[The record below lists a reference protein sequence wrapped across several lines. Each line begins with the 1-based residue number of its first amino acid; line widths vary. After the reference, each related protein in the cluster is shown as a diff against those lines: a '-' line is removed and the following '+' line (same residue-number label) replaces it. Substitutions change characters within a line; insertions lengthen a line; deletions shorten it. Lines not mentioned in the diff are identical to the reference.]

1 MDDAIITDLE
11 GKITEAIR
19 YAYRNENAA
28 DKSAVIKG
36 MVQILAGSS
45 YANVVKLF
53 REQASF
59 EV

>member
-1 MDDAIITDLE
+1 MDPEIINDLE
-11 GKITEAIR
+11 GRITAAIL

-28 DKSAVIKG
+28 DKEGVIRG

-45 YANVVKLF
+45 YTNVVKLF
-53 REQASF
+53 KEQARF